1 MKLLFADFFSVLD
14 TSIALFRFFFPFLFT
29 SFTFFN
35 PIVWAFYVDRF
46 NFVCFKKRTQICHQC
61 VISFIFFRI
70 VVVDAFVRF
79 VRFCSFYEY
88 VFFICCYLISN
99 FVLVKLLIA
108 SPALNTQH
116 IRSINHSICLGCF
129 AMQFSYFVCFVSFRF
144 QTAKHTLAIKMY
156 VDPRCTH
163 TRTKFTPNAINHVL
177 IKWTI
182 TALNMNTYEYLF
194 TIKLDLFYLFIY
206 VYVCC
211 SFFMDSVCCLIFF
224 LFFAD
229 DLCTLIIIVVVFL
242 FVSNIN

>member
-1 MKLLFADFFSVLD
+1 MCNFVYFFSVLLLL
-14 TSIALFRFFFPFLFT
+14 TPSFVLFG
-29 SFTFFN
+29 
-35 PIVWAFYVDRF
+35 
-46 NFVCFKKRTQICHQC
+46 FVL
-61 VISFIFFRI
+61 
-70 VVVDAFVRF
+70 
-79 VRFCSFYEY
+79 FYEY

-99 FVLVKLLIA
+99 FVLVRQLIA

-156 VDPRCTH
+156 VDPRCTQ

-211 SFFMDSVCCLIFF
+211 SFLWIVCVTWFSSCSLPMTCAH
-224 LFFAD
+224 LLLLL
-229 DLCTLIIIVVVFL
+229 LCF
-242 FVSNIN
+242 